1 MQGRK
6 PGFVELG
13 PPVSLITLENAER
26 SYQVGENTV
35 KALGPVS
42 LSLEQGEFV
51 VILGP
56 SGSGK
61 TTLLNLIA
69 GIDRPSSGSCEVAG
83 RDLTQLDRA
92 GLLEYR
98 RQHVGV
104 VFQAFNLIPNLTARE
119 NVEIVAELTGT
130 HLDVVEVLDS
140 VGLGHRLDHFPHE
153 MSGGEQQRV
162 AIARALVKNPTIV
175 LGDEP
180 TGNLD
185 LATSKKV
192 LEVFQRVHQQGKCV
206 ILVTHH
212 VALTELATRVVHIS
226 DGAIKQDLK
235 KEAGSLD
242 RLDW

>member
-1 MQGRK
+1 M
-6 PGFVELG
+6 
-13 PPVSLITLENAER
+13 
-26 SYQVGENTV
+26 
-35 KALGPVS
+35 
-42 LSLEQGEFV
+42 
-51 VILGP
+51 
-56 SGSGK
+56 
-61 TTLLNLIA
+61 
-69 GIDRPSSGSCEVAG
+69 
-83 RDLTQLDRA
+83 
-92 GLLEYR
+92 
-98 RQHVGV
+98 GV

-206 ILVTHH
+206 ILVTHN